1 MDMGMESPLSKKR
14 MLANAIGNTLEL
26 GSDVGEIAFEIP
38 QVTNG
43 FLVFIQVLG
52 HICVVIG
59 QVLVQ
64 VAQVAWV
71 ILEPVLKVVVAILSC
86 LK

>member
-43 FLVFIQVLG
+43 FLVFIQATGHFLLSLKIIVLYKN
-52 HICVVIG
+52 H
-59 QVLVQ
+59 
-64 VAQVAWV
+64 
-71 ILEPVLKVVVAILSC
+71 S
-86 LK
+86 